1 MSSFTISVVVPVLD
15 EINALP
21 VTLTNLLAHDNFEEC
36 VVVDGGST
44 DGSVAFLQDVQDP
57 RVRLIRSA
65 RGRGRQL
72 NAGVAASGGDCLL
85 FHHADTLLPKNAFT
99 QIRDAVDRGAR
110 WGGFRH
116 CFSEPNATL
125 RFIST
130 LHNFR
135 CRMTGVVYGDQSMFA
150 MRGLVEEIGGFPNAG
165 LEDLV
170 FSDNA
175 LRHSASVLLP
185 GYVVTNSR
193 KFKQIGE
200 WRALWHVLSIIRRYQ
215 RGAKIENRLF
225 FEDYR

>member
-1 MSSFTISVVVPVLD
+1 MSSFTISVVVPVLN
-15 EINALP
+15 EIDALP
-21 VTLTNLLAHDNFEEC
+21 RTLTDLLTHDDFEEC

-44 DGSVAFLQDVQDP
+44 DGSAAFLEDVQDP
-57 RVRLIRSA
+57 RIKIISSA

-85 FHHADTLLPKNAFT
+85 FHHADTLLPKNAFA

-116 CFSEPNATL
+116 RFSESNATL
-125 RFIST
+125 RFISM

-135 CRMTGVVYGDQSMFA
+135 CRATGVVYGDQSMFA
-150 MRGLVEEIGGFPNAG
+150 MRELVEEIGGFPNAG

-175 LRHSASVLLP
+175 LCQSASILLP
-185 GYVVTNSR
+185 GFVVTNSR

-200 WRALWHVLSIIRRYQ
+200 WRALWHVLSIVRRYQ
-215 RGAKIENRLF
+215 RGKKIENRFF

>member
-1 MSSFTISVVVPVLD
+1 MPHFTISVIVPVLN

-21 VTLTNLLAHDNFEEC
+21 VTLSDLLSHDDFEEC

-44 DGSVAFLQDVQDP
+44 DGTVAFLQGVQDP
-57 RVRLIRSA
+57 RIKVISSA
-65 RGRGRQL
+65 RGRGQQL
-72 NAGVAASGGDCLL
+72 NAGVAASSGDCLL
-85 FHHADTLLPKNAFT
+85 FHHADTLLPEYALA
-99 QIRDAVDRGAR
+99 QIRYAVDNGAR

-116 CFSEPNATL
+116 RFSESNATL
-125 RFIST
+125 RFISK

-135 CRMTGVVYGDQSMFA
+135 CRMSGVVYGDQSMFA
-150 MRGLVEEIGGFPNAG
+150 MRELFEEIGGFPNAG

-185 GYVVTNSR
+185 GFVVTDSR

-200 WRALWHVLSIIRRYQ
+200 WRALWHVVSIILRYQ
-215 RGAKIENRLF
+215 RRKNIENRF
-225 FEDYR
+225 FFKDYR